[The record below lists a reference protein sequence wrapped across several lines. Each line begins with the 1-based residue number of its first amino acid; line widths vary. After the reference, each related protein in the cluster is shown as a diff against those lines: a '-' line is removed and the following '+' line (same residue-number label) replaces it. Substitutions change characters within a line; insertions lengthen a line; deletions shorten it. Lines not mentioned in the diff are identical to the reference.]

1 MKIIFKTDDLEIK
14 KDKNKFFLTLL
25 RKDKYD
31 QKFLN
36 SLKNLT
42 ISKKNT
48 FQAETVLPFKEFLTR
63 NNNNL
68 SYIYLISLFFGLKK
82 QIELLKNDNV
92 GILYFDLNDILVV
105 KNGLYYDFYYM
116 NKSLLFD
123 INNDMIQIEKIFNK
137 SDNTNQKFLSPE
149 LIIINKIPSSTHFS
163 CSYFSL
169 AILVAFCINGNNL
182 DYFKTHD
189 WREDDLEK
197 IMESIHGTKLFYAL
211 KRASVLIPN
220 KRYLLWI

>member
-1 MKIIFKTDDLEIK
+1 MKIIFKTDGLEIK
-14 KDKNKFFLTLL
+14 KKQNLFFLTLL

-31 QKFLN
+31 QKFIN
-36 SLKNLT
+36 SLKKLKLKN
-42 ISKKNT
+42 NT
-48 FQAETVLPFKEFLTR
+48 FEAEKVLPFKEFLTL

-68 SYIYLISLFFGLKK
+68 SYTYLISLFLGLKK
-82 QIELLKNDNV
+82 QIELLKNNNI

-105 KNGLYYDFYYM
+105 KNDLYCDFYYM
-116 NKSLLFD
+116 NKSMLFD
-123 INNDMIQIEKIFNK
+123 INNDMIQIDKIFNK
-137 SDNTNQKFLSPE
+137 SDKTNQKFLSPE
-149 LIIINKIPSSTHFS
+149 IIIVNKIPSLTHFS

-189 WREDDLEK
+189 WCEDDLEK
-197 IMESIHGTKLFYAL
+197 IMEPIHSTKLFYAL
-211 KRASVLIPN
+211 KRASVSTPD